1 MAKRVKWTTNKINKV
16 RRALRNGLKQKEIA
30 DLFKVSQGTI
40 SMVIA
45 GIEREKAE
53 KILEKKAP
61 VADQPTTV
69 ENTEIGGVYGPNLQT
84 LEEFLRSNPPMPPKK
99 RGRKPK
105 VKIPDLT
112 VKPEPKRR
120 GRPKKNTAEPSILHV
135 DSVKKEISE
144 AAGMLDEAEKII
156 KQLESELSTA
166 NDLLKKI
173 GEMSWFQR
181 KDCGKLIENYFQN
194 HLA

>member
-40 SMVIA
+40 SRLIA

-53 KILEKKAP
+53 KILEKK
-61 VADQPTTV
+61 VLV
-69 ENTEIGGVYGPNLQT
+69 ENVETPTFGELM
-84 LEEFLRSNPPMPPKK
+84 RSNPPMLPKK

-105 VKIPDLT
+105 VKIPDVT
-112 VKPEPKRR
+112 IKPEPKRR
-120 GRPKKNTAEPSILHV
+120 GRPKKNIVKPSILHV
-135 DSVKKEISE
+135 ESVKKEISE